1 MFKIRCYMITKA
13 KKVKIIN
20 IRESRPY
27 LIYGEGVY
35 KLDGKKVNLSYKE
48 GKINP
53 TPELLYFENDP
64 LPYDSTGEVAEEE
77 KLVRDTFLKNFFE
90 STAESGKKG
99 SFIGIFSEHAK
110 LWVTVGLIALVV
122 IGFFMAGGFKG
133 RI

>member
-1 MFKIRCYMITKA
+1 MRCYIITKA
-13 KKVKIIN
+13 KRVKMIN

-64 LPYDSTGEVAEEE
+64 IPYDSTGEEEATEE

-90 STAESGKKG
+90 STSESGSKSRFG
-99 SFIGIFSEHAK
+99 FMGIFTDHWKS
-110 LWVTVGLIALVV
+110 WVGISIIAL
-122 IGFFMAGGFKG
+122 GALAFFMAGGFKG
-133 RI
+133 I